1 MSEPDCGEIYSQYR
15 KKVFGYAYSRLG
27 NAAEAEDIVQT
38 VFLKIC
44 NSISGYD
51 EKRATLSTWIYT
63 ITRNTVYS
71 YLSKKRV
78 HTEVALT
85 DDLKV
90 QGEDAEEYVE
100 KSEALS
106 ALADALETL
115 PSEERDA
122 VILIY
127 YHGKSKN
134 EVAEILGITYA
145 QARYLHD
152 KALSRLS
159 NQL

>member
-1 MSEPDCGEIYSQYR
+1 MSEPDCGEVYEKYR

-27 NAAEAEDIVQT
+27 NAMEAEDIVQT

-51 EKRATLSTWIYT
+51 EKKASLSTWIYT

-71 YLSKKRV
+71 YLSKTRV
-78 HTEVALT
+78 HTELALT
-85 DDLKV
+85 DDLSV
-90 QGEDAEEYVE
+90 QGETAEEYVE

-115 PSEERDA
+115 PTEERD
-122 VILIY
+122 VIILIY
-127 YHGKSKN
+127 YHGKTRN
-134 EVAEILGITYA
+134 EAAEAMGITYA